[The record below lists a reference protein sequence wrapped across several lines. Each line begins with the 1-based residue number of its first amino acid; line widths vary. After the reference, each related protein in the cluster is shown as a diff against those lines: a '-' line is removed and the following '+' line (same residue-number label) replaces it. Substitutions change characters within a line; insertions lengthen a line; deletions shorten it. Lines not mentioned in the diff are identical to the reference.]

1 MRKKHFVQ
9 AGAILTVLAL
19 CALLSAPVQA
29 ATRAFHTNSHSAN
42 ATTSINAN
50 VYLTAQMI
58 HPMSQSSISQQIPQI
73 VGNAIASTVNQ
84 LPKQD
89 QDWAA
94 QMANALLQPSA
105 TLLSLTPEKG
115 GLLATLKVSLYPG
128 DPRPTTTSIL
138 IGFSVTNPTTI
149 QVTALPAAN
158 GGQSVVSGPLTTF
171 HVPIGTLNSITTTAN
186 CGDADLSI
194 NLKFPVSLGQAGQ
207 TSSQSTLST
216 MPVAYTSV
224 TTPAAVP
231 APYTNVAASM
241 AVTTSSMNVTAPAAD
256 PASYVEIPASSLAQ
270 LGSSMGTLPISSS
283 LTAQNI
289 RVGVSGSD
297 LTATSDIYWYG
308 LDIGTAVST
317 LAPGAASGNLVVHVL
332 NTNLQIL
339 DGLISFPM
347 NSYNQQV
354 EQMLNTKLNSALTGK
369 FTVTQAA
376 IGANPHLSCAGSN
389 SLVLGGTLAL
399 G

>member
-1 MRKKHFVQ
+1 
-9 AGAILTVLAL
+9 
-19 CALLSAPVQA
+19 
-29 ATRAFHTNSHSAN
+29 
-42 ATTSINAN
+42 
-50 VYLTAQMI
+50 
-58 HPMSQSSISQQIPQI
+58 
-73 VGNAIASTVNQ
+73 
-84 LPKQD
+84 
-89 QDWAA
+89 
-94 QMANALLQPSA
+94 
-105 TLLSLTPEKG
+105 
-115 GLLATLKVSLYPG
+115 
-128 DPRPTTTSIL
+128 
-138 IGFSVTNPTTI
+138 
-149 QVTALPAAN
+149 
-158 GGQSVVSGPLTTF
+158 
-171 HVPIGTLNSITTTAN
+171 
-186 CGDADLSI
+186 
-194 NLKFPVSLGQAGQ
+194 
-207 TSSQSTLST
+207 

>member
-1 MRKKHFVQ
+1 MRKKHFVR

-29 ATRAFHTNSHSAN
+29 AARASHINSHSTD

-50 VYLTAQMI
+50 VYLTTQMMQ
-58 HPMSQSSISQQIPQI
+58 PMFQNSISQQIPQI

-89 QDWAA
+89 QGWAA

-128 DPRPTTTSIL
+128 DPRPTTTGIL

-158 GGQSVVSGPLTTF
+158 GSQSVVNGPLTTLQ
-171 HVPIGTLNSITTTAN
+171 VPIGTLNSIAATPN

-194 NLKFPVSLGQAGQ
+194 NLKFPISLGQA
-207 TSSQSTLST
+207 SSQSTAST
-216 MPVAYTSV
+216 MPVAYSSLTAS
-224 TTPAAVP
+224 ASVP
-231 APYTNVAASM
+231 ASYTNVTAPM
-241 AVTTSSMNVTAPAAD
+241 AVTTSSTNVTALTAD

-289 RVGVSGSD
+289 RVGVSGSN

-317 LAPGAASGNLVVHVL
+317 LAPRAANGNLLVHVL

>member
-1 MRKKHFVQ
+1 MRKKHFVR

-29 ATRAFHTNSHSAN
+29 AARASHINSHSTD

-50 VYLTAQMI
+50 VYLTTQMMQ
-58 HPMSQSSISQQIPQI
+58 PMFQNSISQQIPQI

-89 QDWAA
+89 QGWAA

-128 DPRPTTTSIL
+128 DPRPTTTGIL

-158 GGQSVVSGPLTTF
+158 GSQGVVSGPLTTF
-171 HVPIGTLNSITTTAN
+171 QVPIGTLNSIAATPN

-194 NLKFPVSLGQAGQ
+194 NLKFPISLGQA
-207 TSSQSTLST
+207 SSQNATNP
-216 MPVAYTSV
+216 MPVAYT
-224 TTPAAVP
+224 
-231 APYTNVAASM
+231 NVAAPM
-241 AVTTSSMNVTAPAAD
+241 AAATSFTNVTAPAAD

-289 RVGVSGSD
+289 RVGVSGSN

-317 LAPGAASGNLVVHVL
+317 LAPGAASGNLVVHVV

-339 DGLISFPM
+339 GGLISFPM

-354 EQMLNTKLNSALTGK
+354 EQMLNAKLNGALTGK

-376 IGANPHLSCAGSN
+376 IGGNSHLSCAGSN
-389 SLVLGGTLAL
+389 SLVLGGTLVL

>member
-29 ATRAFHTNSHSAN
+29 ATRAFHTNSHSAS

-50 VYLTAQMI
+50 VYLTAQMMQ
-58 HPMSQSSISQQIPQI
+58 PMFQSSISQQIPQI

-89 QDWAA
+89 QGWAT

-105 TLLSLTPEKG
+105 SLLSLTPEKG

-128 DPRPTTTSIL
+128 DPRPTTTSML

-149 QVTALPAAN
+149 QVTALPAAS
-158 GGQSVVSGPLTTF
+158 GGKSIVSGPLTAF
-171 HVPIGTLNSITTTAN
+171 QVPIGTLNSIAATPN

-194 NLKFPVSLGQAGQ
+194 NLKFPVSLGQA
-207 TSSQSTLST
+207 SSQSATNT
-216 MPVAYTSV
+216 MPVAYTSL
-224 TTPAAVP
+224 TAPAAVP
-231 APYTNVAASM
+231 VSYKNVTAPM
-241 AVTTSSMNVTAPAAD
+241 AVTASSTNVNAPAAD
-256 PASYVEIPASSLAQ
+256 PASYVEIPASSLVQ

-289 RVGVSGSD
+289 RVGVSASN

-317 LAPGAASGNLVVHVL
+317 LAPGAANGNLLVHVL

-339 DGLISFPM
+339 GGLISFPM

-354 EQMLNTKLNSALTGK
+354 EQMLNAKLNGALTGK
-369 FTVTQAA
+369 FTVAQAA
-376 IGANPHLSCAGSN
+376 IGGNPHLSCAGSN